1 MLMSRVVNRSLS
13 VIGLVA
19 ALAVFS
25 APPLQA
31 QRSATQPAGEARLS
45 ATAELDQR
53 NVEELRN
60 DFREV
65 MRHYSPALGQVLKL
79 DPTLLTNP
87 SYLQSYPTLAA
98 FLSAHPEVA
107 RSPQFF
113 LSDVRTA
120 DDRSDFQETT
130 SARAMRM
137 LEDIVQMV
145 AVLLGIGIAASLLG
159 WLVRHLLAHRR
170 WLRATKLQMEI
181 HNRLMERLSSSADV
195 QAYLES
201 AATNRLLSD
210 VPLMPDA
217 SSGSAISAPVNRILW
232 SIQIGIVIVAA
243 GIGLIVGRHYL
254 PVEVADV
261 LVLPGIF
268 AVAVGIGFA
277 LASAASYILSS
288 RLGLLPPSSAS
299 SAGRD
304 RA

>member
-1 MLMSRVVNRSLS
+1 MSRVVIRSVS
-13 VIGLVA
+13 AVGLVA
-19 ALAVFS
+19 AMAMFG
-25 APPLQA
+25 APALQA
-31 QRSATQPAGEARLS
+31 QRAGIQPGGESRL
-45 ATAELDQR
+45 ATAPAEMDRRDVQ
-53 NVEELRN
+53 ELRN

-87 SYLQSYPTLAA
+87 SYLQGYPALAA
-98 FLSAHPEVA
+98 FLSSHPEVA

-120 DDRSDFQETT
+120 DDRADFYETT
-130 SARAMRM
+130 SGRAMRM
-137 LEDIVQMV
+137 LKDIVQMF
-145 AVLLGIGIAASLLG
+145 AVLAGIATIAFLLG

-170 WLRATKLQMEI
+170 WLRATKLQMDI

-210 VPLMPDA
+210 VPLMPEA
-217 SSGSAISAPVNRILW
+217 GSAISAPVSRILW
-232 SIQIGIVIVAA
+232 SIQIGIVVVAA
-243 GIGLIVGRHYL
+243 GVGLMIGRHYL
-254 PVEVADV
+254 PVEAADV
-261 LVLPGIF
+261 LVLPGIV
-268 AVAVGIGFA
+268 AVAIGIGFT

-288 RLGLLPPSSAS
+288 RLGLLPSSS
-299 SAGRD
+299 VPSAGRN

>member
-1 MLMSRVVNRSLS
+1 MLMSRVVNRSIAA
-13 VIGLVA
+13 VGLVA
-19 ALAVFS
+19 ALAIFGAPALRAQRAA
-25 APPLQA
+25 APPA
-31 QRSATQPAGEARLS
+31 EFSRPAP
-45 ATAELDQR
+45 TVELDRR

-65 MRHYSPALGQVLKL
+65 MHHYSPALGQVLKL
-79 DPTLLTNP
+79 DPTLMTNAA
-87 SYLQSYPTLAA
+87 YLQGYPALAA
-98 FLSAHPEVA
+98 FLTAHPEIA

-113 LSDVRTA
+113 LEYVYTGDWNNR
-120 DDRSDFQETT
+120 QETA
-130 SARAMRM
+130 SERAMRM
-137 LEDIVQMV
+137 LENIVQV
-145 AVLLGIGIAASLLG
+145 IAVLFGIAMIGFLLA

-170 WLRATKLQMEI
+170 WLRATKLQMDI

-210 VPLMPDA
+210 VPLMHDA
-217 SSGSAISAPVNRILW
+217 GSGPALNAPVSRILW

-243 GIGLIVGRHYL
+243 GVGLMIGRHYL
-254 PVEVADV
+254 PIEAANV
-261 LVLPGIF
+261 LVLPGIL
-268 AVAVGIGFA
+268 AVAVGVGFA

-299 SAGRD
+299 SAGRN